1 MKNLLHLLTH
11 ASDTSGGHALRQLVW
26 SLWTQNLVTPVWRG
40 CPQVNLWNTITS
52 LDDETRAEFAA
63 LLAMPLKTRNEQIDH
78 LLKTSGEWDR
88 IDTLPA
94 FDPTPAE

>member
-11 ASDTSGGHALRQLVW
+11 AADTSGGHALRQLIW
-26 SLWTQNLVTPVWRG
+26 SLWTQNLATPVWRG
-40 CPQVNLWNTITS
+40 CPRVNLWDTISS

-63 LLAMPLKTRNEQIDH
+63 LLALPLQQREAALDH

-88 IDTLPA
+88 IDHLPA
-94 FDPTPAE
+94 FKPEPAE